1 MLLLPTLRYIF
12 FSYLQF
18 AYSAVSAGGPKEQFA
33 GIPPCLHSGSSSDV
47 VGEVEG
53 VVVVLILVVVLEKQI
68 GFSMQLE
75 SLGFWHCCKVS
86 LKCRLGGQHISH
98 NPLFAHW

>member
-1 MLLLPTLRYIF
+1 MCIHVGIYF

-18 AYSAVSAGGPKEQFA
+18 AYSAFSAGGPKEQFA
-33 GIPPCLHSGSSSDV
+33 GIPPGLHFGSSSDV